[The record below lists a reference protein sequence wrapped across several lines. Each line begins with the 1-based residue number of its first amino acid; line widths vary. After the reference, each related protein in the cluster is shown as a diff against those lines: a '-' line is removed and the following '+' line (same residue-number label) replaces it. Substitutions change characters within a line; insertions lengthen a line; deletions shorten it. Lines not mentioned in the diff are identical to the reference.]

1 METELN
7 TPPESPKQRSFIR
20 EALAY
25 VGELVRVVVI
35 SLAIILPVRYFLVQP
50 FYVKGASME
59 PNFYDH
65 EYLVIDEISFRFRE
79 PKRGEIVVFRYPRDP
94 SQFFIK
100 RVVGL
105 PGETI
110 EIKNEELRI
119 KNDEYREGI
128 GLEETYLDQDMRWYG
143 EHAVTLKEDEYY
155 ILGDNRDSS
164 LDSRQF
170 GPISRELIVGRVW
183 LRGWPLDRITRFMA
197 PIYEISS
204 TP

>member
-7 TPPESPKQRSFIR
+7 TPPESQEKRSFIR

-25 VGELVRVVVI
+25 VGELTRVVVI

-50 FYVKGASME
+50 FYVKGVSME

-105 PGETI
+105 PGETV
-110 EIKNEELRI
+110 EIRNSRVKITSDAYPDGLVL
-119 KNDEYREGI
+119 DEA
-128 GLEETYLDQDMRWYG
+128 YLDPDVRIWV
-143 EHAVTLKEDEYY
+143 ETEVTLGAEEYF

-170 GPISRELIVGRVW
+170 GPISREVIVGRVW
-183 LRGWPLDRITRFMA
+183 LRGWPLDRITRFMV
-197 PIYEISS
+197 PVYEISS
-204 TP
+204 TL